1 MQQQALNR
9 AARRQK
15 ERKPT
20 SARRKPRQ
28 QIANVMDVVRYRIAS
43 LSDEEIAHVLAPV
56 EDGFRALREGVALF
70 EQWQQVTQSVTLALV
85 IEESGIVRG
94 LEGHFQLARAALEAI
109 YTRVTQQPDGASW
122 GKRTTLYF
130 EEINAIREALDL
142 LRFQLQ
148 HVSAQELTDQLLPRA
163 RSILTIKP
171 NPPQP
176 ERPAIQEQLL

>member
-28 QIANVMDVVRYRIAS
+28 QLANAMDVVRYRIAA
-43 LSDEEIAHVLAPV
+43 LTHAEIADAMTPV

-70 EQWQQVTQSVTLALV
+70 EQWQQVAQSVTLALV

-94 LEGHFQLARAALEAI
+94 LEGHLQLARSSLEAI
-109 YTRVTQQPDGASW
+109 YTRVTQQSSW
-122 GKRTTLYF
+122 GKRTTLHF
-130 EEINAIREALDL
+130 EEINALREALDL
-142 LRFQLQ
+142 HRFQLQ
-148 HVSAQELTDQLLPRA
+148 HVSAQELTEQLLPRA
-163 RSILTIKP
+163 RSILTIKQT
-171 NPPQP
+171 PPQP
-176 ERPAIQEQLL
+176 EPPAIQERLL